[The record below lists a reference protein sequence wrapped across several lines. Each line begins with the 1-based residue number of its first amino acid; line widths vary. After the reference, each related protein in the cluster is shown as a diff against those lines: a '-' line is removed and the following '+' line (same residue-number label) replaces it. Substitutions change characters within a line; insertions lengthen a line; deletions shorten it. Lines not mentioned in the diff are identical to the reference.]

1 MLITMATNVMKTDMF
16 KYYRVLAKLGGEIMA
31 ELPIAP
37 VGRIIKNAGAQRISD
52 DAKEALAKALEESG
66 EELAKKAVELA
77 KHAGRKTVKADD
89 IEMAVKSA

>member
-1 MLITMATNVMKTDMF
+1 MVITMAHDVMKIDIF
-16 KYYRVLAKLGGEIMA
+16 KYISVLAKLGGEIMA

-52 DAKEALAKALEESG
+52 DAKEALAKALEENG

>member
-1 MLITMATNVMKTDMF
+1 MVITMANHVMKTDIF
-16 KYYRVLAKLGGEIMA
+16 KYYRVLAKLGGENMA

-52 DAKEALAKALEESG
+52 DAKEALAKALEENG

-77 KHAGRKTVKADD
+77 KHAGRKTVKAED